1 MSLPLVFGATGEAVR
16 DLQLRLGRAGL
27 DLGLAVNNDPVGH
40 FGEATAAALRRFQEG
55 RGLRPDGVCGPET
68 WHALVEAGYRLGD
81 RLLYERLPMLR
92 GDDVA
97 ELQTRLGR
105 LGFHDERVD
114 GILGPQTAVALVDF
128 QRNTGLTTDGICG
141 PECVAA
147 LRRLDRGA
155 EQPVKGRVVERLRL
169 AGTPR
174 QLAGRRVMVGDRG
187 GVAALAAAVERAL
200 AEAGATVII
209 CHHPDGSSRAEEANR
224 FGADAY
230 VELTLATT
238 VGCAVAFYSTPGYES
253 AGGRRLAGRLAE
265 MVSTAV
271 GSEHVPDPRGMRLPV
286 LRETRMP
293 AVVVELGPP
302 STVVERTAQIAAE
315 VSRALAAW
323 ALAPIEG

>member
-1 MSLPLVFGATGEAVR
+1 MTLPLAMGATGEAVR
-16 DLQLRLGRAGL
+16 DLQLRLARVGFEPEPPAH
-27 DLGLAVNNDPVGH
+27 DPIGH
-40 FGEATAAALRRFQEG
+40 FGEGTASALQRFQEG

-81 RLLYERLPMLR
+81 RLLYERRPMLR

-114 GILGPQTAVALVDF
+114 GILGPQTAAALVDF
-128 QRNTGLTTDGICG
+128 QRNTGLTSDGICG

-147 LRRLDRGA
+147 LRRLDRGS

-187 GVAALAAAVERAL
+187 GVAALATAVERSL
-200 AEAGATVII
+200 TDAGATVIS
-209 CHHPDGSSRAEEANR
+209 CHHPDGSARAEEANR
-224 FGADAY
+224 FGADVY
-230 VELTLATT
+230 VELTLATSPA
-238 VGCAVAFYSTPGYES
+238 CSVAFYSTPGYES
-253 AGGRRLAGRLAE
+253 AGGRRLAERLAE
-265 MVSTAV
+265 AASTAV
-271 GSEHVPDPRGMRLPV
+271 APEVEATLRGMRLPV

-302 STVVERTAQIAAE
+302 STVVERTAQIATE

-323 ALAPIEG
+323 TVDPIEG